1 MRVIT
6 TCVGCLSN
14 AIFVTDNYEDHIH
27 SHGFRRLVERKKTR
41 QAHRYVR
48 YCNTLIDRTV
58 YVRKTYIIY
67 ANQFQ
72 SLRWVWV
79 SFAETGLTGLN
90 LSLHGTLCPSTG
102 HFQNVISLCGTCG
115 IQFVPPR
122 DFYKNSI

>member
-27 SHGFRRLVERKKTR
+27 FHGFRRLVERKKHGKLIVTC
-41 QAHRYVR
+41 AIA
-48 YCNTLIDRTV
+48 TLIDRTV

-67 ANQFQ
+67 ANQFEN
-72 SLRWVWV
+72 LRWVWV

-102 HFQNVISLCGTCG
+102 LFQNLISLCGTRG
-115 IQFVPPR
+115 AQFVPPR

>member
-14 AIFVTDNYEDHIH
+14 SIFVTDNYEDHIH
-27 SHGFRRLVERKKTR
+27 SHSFRRLVKRKK
-41 QAHRYVR
+41 HN

-58 YVRKTYIIY
+58 YIRKSYIIY
-67 ANQFQ
+67 ANQFEN
-72 SLRWVWV
+72 LRWVWV

-90 LSLHGTLCPSTG
+90 LSLHGTLCHSMG
-102 HFQNVISLCGTCG
+102 LFQNLISLCGTCG
-115 IQFVPPR
+115 TQFVHPW